1 MTTFKQFCVSET
13 DKTIWTC
20 NVVTHKGGG
29 EPTARC
35 RKRKQSLDGGESKKE
50 KPLLKGQTTLPVVTT
65 KGVRNVN
72 SKKKEVPIGLAIQ
85 DDPKYTKYFKMLKVG
100 LSPPAVK
107 NKMTKDGVDPSIL
120 DMDPTKPPEIKK
132 DDGPVYADG
141 LAIQDDPKY
150 TKYFKML
157 KVGLSPPAVKN
168 KMTKDGVDP
177 SILDMDPTKPPEIKK
192 DDGPVYAD
200 GLAIQD
206 DPKYTKYFKMLKVG
220 LSPPAVKNKMT
231 KDGVDPSILDMDPT
245 KPPEITKKVTTSTN
259 TSKLDRQLE
268 LKGNELDRKG
278 TVYENLSNLECCEF
292 DDIENELKTKKK
304 KKKKKKNKSALQKPK
319 KSNRQPFF
327 EFETSNDIFQIK
339 IIASQYSN
347 SKNFDKLFKEFDV
360 SQLIE
365 DGITSKQLE
374 AKFVILKK
382 LVMQYNKKP
391 EKEKKKKRRK
401 TDHVFSFVSKL
412 STIEQPEILDF
423 LVFKIYF
430 ENEQRALLETV
441 NSVTNAAKNVFD
453 SAELSKLLGIM
464 VNAVNAGREQY
475 VRKNGV
481 QIPLVTGVPPFSV
494 MNKFLMDSNLLST
507 IIARKMLTS
516 KSDVIKRITNNM
528 EIKDLLW
535 AYSIDIKV
543 LMTDF
548 EKLKTESKKNFKRK
562 LAFKNYVNKSNEKLQ
577 YMEKE
582 VVNMNNIIK
591 AVEKKYAIDP
601 GKDGTLRQVM
611 TFILQWNNCV
621 MKARILLKNTAGE
634 TKKSELPVKKKS
646 NSSTNEMLLKVQQF
660 RKRVPETD
668 DNWEEED
675 KN

>member
-1 MTTFKQFCVSET
+1 
-13 DKTIWTC
+13 
-20 NVVTHKGGG
+20 
-29 EPTARC
+29 
-35 RKRKQSLDGGESKKE
+35 
-50 KPLLKGQTTLPVVTT
+50 
-65 KGVRNVN
+65 
-72 SKKKEVPIGLAIQ
+72 
-85 DDPKYTKYFKMLKVG
+85 
-100 LSPPAVK
+100 
-107 NKMTKDGVDPSIL
+107 
-120 DMDPTKPPEIKK
+120 
-132 DDGPVYADG
+132 
-141 LAIQDDPKY
+141 
-150 TKYFKML
+150 
-157 KVGLSPPAVKN
+157 
-168 KMTKDGVDP
+168 
-177 SILDMDPTKPPEIKK
+177 
-192 DDGPVYAD
+192 
-200 GLAIQD
+200 
-206 DPKYTKYFKMLKVG
+206 
-220 LSPPAVKNKMT
+220 
-231 KDGVDPSILDMDPT
+231 
-245 KPPEITKKVTTSTN
+245 
-259 TSKLDRQLE
+259 
-268 LKGNELDRKG
+268 
-278 TVYENLSNLECCEF
+278 
-292 DDIENELKTKKK
+292 
-304 KKKKKKNKSALQKPK
+304 
-319 KSNRQPFF
+319 
-327 EFETSNDIFQIK
+327 
-339 IIASQYSN
+339 
-347 SKNFDKLFKEFDV
+347 
-360 SQLIE
+360 
-365 DGITSKQLE
+365 
-374 AKFVILKK
+374 
-382 LVMQYNKKP
+382 
-391 EKEKKKKRRK
+391 
-401 TDHVFSFVSKL
+401 
-412 STIEQPEILDF
+412 

-453 SAELSKLLGIM
+453 SAELSKLLGIV
-464 VNAVNAGREQY
+464 VNAVNAGRQQY
-475 VRKNGV
+475 AMKNGGRT
-481 QIPLVTGVPPFSV
+481 PLVTGVPTFSV
-494 MNKFLMDSNLLST
+494 MSLFIVRSQLLS
-507 IIARKMLTS
+507 IFIARKMLTS